1 MTNAIVVYN
10 YFMADHEI
18 VNLSTTTA
26 FRLTPRGT
34 HSGMD
39 ITLQSVNLFGYVYIG
54 GEGVTSSNYGYR
66 LMPNHAISFELP
78 GQDALYAIASDEN
91 MNLAVL
97 KTHLEIQG

>member
-1 MTNAIVVYN
+1 
-10 YFMADHEI
+10 MANHEI

-26 FRLTPRGT
+26 VRLTPPGT

-54 GEGVTSSNYGYR
+54 GEGVTSSDYGYR

-78 GQDALYAIASDEN
+78 GQNALYAIASDED
-91 MNLAVL
+91 MDLAVL
-97 KTHLEIQG
+97 KIDLEAQG